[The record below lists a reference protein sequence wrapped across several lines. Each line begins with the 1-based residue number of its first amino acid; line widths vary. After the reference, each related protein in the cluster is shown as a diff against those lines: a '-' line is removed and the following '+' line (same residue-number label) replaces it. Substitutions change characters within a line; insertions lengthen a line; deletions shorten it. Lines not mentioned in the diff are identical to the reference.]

1 MFGLRRTRSS
11 ELARRAPPF
20 RFIVP
25 ASLRAESGVWASFK
39 VASAESESSGR
50 GRARRADCSS
60 EGLAL
65 RCFKT
70 GKPYFRPALVGCV
83 ELRHAIHRRICG
95 FRVVPRSPSSNV
107 LEATARQ
114 LHRLVSFG
122 TSAWLHAWLLGT
134 SASPCLSA
142 HRPGYLAHRPRLVFV
157 SFRHIGLW
165 LVVGSSCPWVVPH
178 AHCRL
183 LLLVGAGDA
192 CPPQLAEHTVD

>member
-1 MFGLRRTRSS
+1 MGCDGRAAPSSRAARLLFVSLCPPPCERSPECGL
-11 ELARRAPPF
+11 
-20 RFIVP
+20 
-25 ASLRAESGVWASFK
+25 
-39 VASAESESSGR
+39 ASAESESSGR

-122 TSAWLHAWLLGT
+122 TSAWLLGT
-134 SASPCLSA
+134 SASPCFLFFSA
-142 HRPGYLAHRPRLVFV
+142 HRPVV
-157 SFRHIGLW
+157 S
-165 LVVGSSCPWVVPH
+165 SWVVLPMG
-178 AHCRL
+178 
-183 LLLVGAGDA
+183 GATRTLSS
-192 CPPQLAEHTVD
+192 PPSCWSRRCLSS